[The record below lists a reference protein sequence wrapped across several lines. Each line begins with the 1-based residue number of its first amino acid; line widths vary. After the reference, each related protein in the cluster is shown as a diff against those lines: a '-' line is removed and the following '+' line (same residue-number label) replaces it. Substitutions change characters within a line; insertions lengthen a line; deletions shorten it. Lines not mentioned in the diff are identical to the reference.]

1 MTTSNTPKI
10 NVRNS
15 VSECAQSLRKENAGK
30 YQNYAIK
37 DCIACGSRNISLRTK
52 IIVRRLAQNKRQ

>member
-1 MTTSNTPKI
+1 MDNLPKI

-30 YQNYAIK
+30 YQNYSIK
-37 DCIACGSRNISLRTK
+37 DCIASIVASK
-52 IIVRRLAQNKRQ
+52 IK